1 MPEQPTNVLFPIVLR
16 VEGSVIVSR
25 RVQLVKEAILMVV
38 NPSGNF
44 TEERFLQR

>member
-1 MPEQPTNVLFPIVLR
+1 MPEQPTNVLFLIVFR

-25 RVQLVKEAILMVV
+25 RVHLVKAAILMVV

-44 TEERFLQR
+44 TAERVLQS